1 MINSN
6 NKEKPRPKGLQVN
19 KKAPLIDTVDIYDK
33 PVKLDELLEIYN
45 GILIDFFRG
54 NW

>member
-1 MINSN
+1 MTNSN
-6 NKEKPRPKGLQVN
+6 NKEQKRPKGLQVN
-19 KKAPLIDTVDIYDK
+19 SKAPSIDTIDIYNK

-45 GILIDFFRG
+45 GVLIDFFRG